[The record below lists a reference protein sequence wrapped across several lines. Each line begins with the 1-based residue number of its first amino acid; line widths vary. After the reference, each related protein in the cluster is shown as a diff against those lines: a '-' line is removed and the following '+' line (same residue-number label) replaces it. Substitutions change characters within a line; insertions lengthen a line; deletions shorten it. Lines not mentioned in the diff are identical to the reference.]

1 MATKKEQQSFIKRAL
16 EYILSIGAKEGR
28 KGTFLNDFKL
38 DTKVGELKISLEI
51 PEKGNIF
58 SIYCRFED
66 TGKAKEFLG
75 DNERLNQYSGKFN
88 FHYTDADWT
97 LKLFKE
103 EIKPI
108 L

>member
-1 MATKKEQQSFIKRAL
+1 MVTKKEQQVFYKKAL
-16 EYILSIGAKEGR
+16 EYILSTGAKEGR
-28 KGTFLNDFKL
+28 KGTFSNDFKL
-38 DTKVGELKISLEI
+38 DTKAGELKIALEI
-51 PEKGNIF
+51 PERSNIF

-66 TGKAKEFLG
+66 AGKAKEFLG
-75 DNERLNQYSGKFN
+75 NNERLNQYSGKFN